1 MDLNLMKTLKSIEKF
16 INEADFIN
24 IEKIKKAYSQTLK
37 LRSQLISVI
46 YDIEEYIEI
55 KDKEAGKQ
63 NAFQNIDKDSIT
75 LVINEPLPSMKELTL
90 AVEEH
95 WVNMINK
102 AIAEESKTGIPKF
115 DKAFVMIEI
124 TTPRGTR
131 NRQVWD
137 TSNRAINVII
147 NNLKGIFFKDDNFEH
162 MAFGVAANWGEEGKT
177 VIKVCDFEEF
187 FAQKQQ
193 TL

>member
-1 MDLNLMKTLKSIEKF
+1 MDLNLMKTLKSIEKL
-16 INEADFIN
+16 INEADFIDA
-24 IEKIKKAYSQTLK
+24 EKLKKAYSQTLK

-75 LVINEPLPSMKELTL
+75 LVINEPLPSMKELTI

-115 DKAFVMIEI
+115 EKAFVMIEI
-124 TTPRGTR
+124 ITPRGNR

-147 NNLKGIFFKDDNFEH
+147 NNLKGVFFKDDNFEH

-177 VIKVCDFEEF
+177 VIKVCDFEKL
-187 FAQKQQ
+187 FAQK
-193 TL
+193 

>member
-1 MDLNLMKTLKSIEKF
+1 MDLNLMKTLKSIEKL

-24 IEKIKKAYSQTLK
+24 IEKLKKAYSQTLK

-55 KDKEAGKQ
+55 KDKQTGKQ
-63 NAFQNIDKDSIT
+63 NAAQNTDKHSVT
-75 LVINEPLPSMKELTL
+75 FVINEPLPSMKELTI

-95 WVNMINK
+95 WINMINK

-115 DKAFVMIEI
+115 EKAFVMIEI

-147 NNLKGIFFKDDNFEH
+147 NNLKGIFFKDDNFEY

-177 VIKVCDFEEF
+177 VNKVCDFEEF

>member
-1 MDLNLMKTLKSIEKF
+1 MDLNLMKTLKSIEKL
-16 INEADFIN
+16 ISEADFIN
-24 IEKIKKAYSQTLK
+24 IEKLKKAYSQTLK

-55 KDKEAGKQ
+55 KDKETGKQ
-63 NAFQNIDKDSIT
+63 KSTQNINKRAVT
-75 LVINEPLPSMKELTL
+75 LVINEPLPSMKELTIS
-90 AVEEH
+90 VEEH

-115 DKAFVMIEI
+115 EKAFVMIEI
-124 TTPRGTR
+124 ITPRGNR

-162 MAFGVAANWGEEGKT
+162 MAFGVVANWGEEGKT
-177 VIKVCDFEEF
+177 VIKVCDFDEF
-187 FAQKQQ
+187 NLKK
-193 TL
+193 

>member
-1 MDLNLMKTLKSIEKF
+1 MDLNLMKTLKSIEKL
-16 INEADFIN
+16 ISEADFIN
-24 IEKIKKAYSQTLK
+24 IEKLKKAYSQTLK

-55 KDKEAGKQ
+55 KDKETGKK
-63 NAFQNIDKDSIT
+63 NAFQNIDKHSAT
-75 LVINEPLPSMKELTL
+75 LVINEPLPSMKELTI

-102 AIAEESKTGIPKF
+102 AIEEESKTGIPKF

-162 MAFGVAANWGEEGKT
+162 MAFGVVANWGEEGKT

-187 FAQKQQ
+187 GHKK
-193 TL
+193 

>member
-1 MDLNLMKTLKSIEKF
+1 MDLNLMKTLKSIEKL

-24 IEKIKKAYSQTLK
+24 IEKLKKAYSQTLK

-55 KDKEAGKQ
+55 KDKQTGKQ
-63 NAFQNIDKDSIT
+63 NAAQNTDKHSVT
-75 LVINEPLPSMKELTL
+75 FVINEPLPSMKELTI

-95 WVNMINK
+95 WINMINK

-115 DKAFVMIEI
+115 EKAFVMIEI

-177 VIKVCDFEEF
+177 VIKVCDFDEF
-187 FAQKQQ
+187 NLKK
-193 TL
+193 

>member
-1 MDLNLMKTLKSIEKF
+1 MDLNLMKTLKSIEKL
-16 INEADFIN
+16 ISEADLIN
-24 IEKIKKAYSQTLK
+24 VEKLKKAYSQTLK

-55 KDKEAGKQ
+55 KDKEKVNQ
-63 NAFQNIDKDSIT
+63 NVALNTDKHSVT
-75 LVINEPLPSMKELTL
+75 LVINEPLPSIKELTI

-115 DKAFVMIEI
+115 EKAFVMIEI

-162 MAFGVAANWGEEGKT
+162 MAFGVVAKWGEEGKT
-177 VIKVCDFEEF
+177 VINVFDFEEF
-187 FAQKQQ
+187 SLKK
-193 TL
+193 

>member
-1 MDLNLMKTLKSIEKF
+1 MFKVPLFNSPLNHHYYLDKGFLIC
-16 INEADFIN
+16 NIN
-24 IEKIKKAYSQTLK
+24 IEKLKKAYSQTLK

-55 KDKEAGKQ
+55 KDKETGKQ
-63 NAFQNIDKDSIT
+63 KSTQNINKRAVT
-75 LVINEPLPSMKELTL
+75 LVINEPLPSMKELTIS
-90 AVEEH
+90 VEEH

-115 DKAFVMIEI
+115 EKAFVMIEI
-124 TTPRGTR
+124 ITPRGNR

-162 MAFGVAANWGEEGKT
+162 MAFGVVANWGEEGKT
-177 VIKVCDFEEF
+177 VIKVCDFDEF
-187 FAQKQQ
+187 NLKK
-193 TL
+193 